1 MQVIFQMV
9 CSKNAESNKE
19 WSEKKQIQK
28 LNWTLHEKFPYSELF
43 WSVFSRIQSD
53 CGKMRTRITPNM
65 ETFYAMEATL
75 YSGQFLLRD
84 PEGYFCFDYSS
95 GELNESNF
103 SVTANNYSRES
114 VVPHAWFYNLTLE
127 EKEIT

>member
-1 MQVIFQMV
+1 MKSF
-9 CSKNAESNKE
+9 
-19 WSEKKQIQK
+19 
-28 LNWTLHEKFPYSELF
+28 
-43 WSVFSRIQSD
+43 RIQSYSGPYFLVFRLNTERYSESLRIQSH

-65 ETFYAMEATL
+65 DTFYAMEVTL

-103 SVTANNYSRES
+103 SVPATNYSRES
-114 VVPHAWFYNLTLE
+114 VVPHV
-127 EKEIT
+127 

>member
-1 MQVIFQMV
+1 MKSVH
-9 CSKNAESNKE
+9 
-19 WSEKKQIQK
+19 IQSYSGPYFLVLR
-28 LNWTLHEKFPYSELF
+28 LNTERYGVSL
-43 WSVFSRIQSD
+43 RIQSD

-65 ETFYAMEATL
+65 DTFYAMEATL

-114 VVPHAWFYNLTLE
+114 VVPHA
-127 EKEIT
+127 

>member
-19 WSEKKQIQK
+19 WSGKKQIQK

-65 ETFYAMEATL
+65 DTFYAMEVTL

-95 GELNESNF
+95 GELNKSNF
-103 SVTANNYSRES
+103 SVTANNYTRES
-114 VVPHAWFYNLTLE
+114 VVPYVWFYNLTLE